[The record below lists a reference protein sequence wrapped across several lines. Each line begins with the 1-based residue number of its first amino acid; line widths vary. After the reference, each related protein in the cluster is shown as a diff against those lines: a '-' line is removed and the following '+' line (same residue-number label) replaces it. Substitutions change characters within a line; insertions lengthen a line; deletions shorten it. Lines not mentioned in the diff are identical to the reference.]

1 MPYRRPRPKHLAAK
15 LRRIRKSLG
24 LTQPK
29 LIERLNL
36 NGISPPYICQYES
49 GRTEPTLPVLLA
61 YARLAGVPVETLI
74 DDDQELGEKINN

>member
-29 LIERLNL
+29 LIERLSL
-36 NGISPPYICQYES
+36 NGMSPPYISQYES
-49 GRTEPTLPVLLA
+49 GRTEPTLIVLLA
-61 YARLAGVPVETLI
+61 YARLAGVRVEDLI
-74 DDDQELGEKINN
+74 DDALNLEL

>member
-1 MPYRRPRPKHLAAK
+1 MPHKRPRPKHLAAK

-36 NGISPPYICQYES
+36 NGISPPYISQYES
-49 GRTEPTLPVLLA
+49 GRTEPTLMVLLA
-61 YARLAGVPVETLI
+61 YSRLTAISVETLI
-74 DDDQELGEKINN
+74 DDDRDLEF

>member
-1 MPYRRPRPKHLAAK
+1 MGYPRPRPKHLAAK

-36 NGISPPYICQYES
+36 DGISPPYISQYES
-49 GRTEPTLPVLLA
+49 GRTEPTLMVLLA
-61 YARLAGVPVETLI
+61 YAKVAGVPVESLI
-74 DDDQELGEKINN
+74 DDLITL

>member
-1 MPYRRPRPKHLAAK
+1 MPYKRPRPKHLAAK

-36 NGISPPYICQYES
+36 NGISPPYISQYES
-49 GRTEPTLPVLLA
+49 GRTEPTLIVLLA
-61 YARLAGVPVETLI
+61 YSRISGISLEQIVDDELDLAI
-74 DDDQELGEKINN
+74 